1 MIVYFWDG
9 EKVVPYEYNLGM
21 RPGLEFQGQTCVYL
35 APFSKSVQ
43 YRDWTSQGWRI
54 TNEPDIPK
62 ELKAFALLL
71 T

>member
-9 EKVVPYEYNLGM
+9 AQIHEVDYNANRYPPEKFRGKTCMWLGHLQK
-21 RPGLEFQGQTCVYL
+21 P
-35 APFSKSVQ
+35 Q